1 MKYSRNDW
9 RQEEFVQ
16 HTMNET
22 ITGSNRTPVTLLKFF
37 LFKIVFPGKKMV
49 IEPKYK

>member
-9 RQEEFVQ
+9 REEEFVK

-22 ITGSNRTPVTLLKFF
+22 ITGGNRTPVTLLKFF
-37 LFKIVFPGKKMV
+37 FSRFFPWKENGD
-49 IEPKYK
+49 